1 MIYVEFN
8 KYEAYKDKAHPLTNA
23 YKNDVGDTF
32 YVEPGF
38 YTGLMGYRDKA
49 YERLP
54 LILEKIDEFVRK
66 NHNVVFT
73 ADFENP
79 MVDLEGYIYC
89 EIEDITN
96 PLGLTWI
103 DDSRPSDYGD

>member
-1 MIYVEFN
+1 MIYKEF
-8 KYEAYKDKAHPLTNA
+8 KDYKVYKDDEHPLTNA
-23 YKNDVGDTF
+23 YQNDAGDIF

-38 YTGLMGYRDKA
+38 YTGLMGYDDKA
-49 YERLP
+49 CERVP
-54 LILEKIDEFVRK
+54 QIMNRIDEIVRK
-66 NHNVVFT
+66 YHRVVFT
-73 ADFENP
+73 ADFEYP
-79 MVDLEGYIYC
+79 MVDLDGYIYR